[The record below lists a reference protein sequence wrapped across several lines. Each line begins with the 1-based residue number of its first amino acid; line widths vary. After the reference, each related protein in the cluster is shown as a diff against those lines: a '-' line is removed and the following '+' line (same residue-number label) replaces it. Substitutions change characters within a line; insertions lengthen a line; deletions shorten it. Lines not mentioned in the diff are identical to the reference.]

1 MRPMKKHDDRVRRG
15 STKLAS
21 HHMRGKG
28 TKQDKISSKGE
39 TDMIFIIEIDRQD
52 RTHHSLQEGGPPAQH
67 VYDQTHQEH
76 HLSS

>member
-1 MRPMKKHDDRVRRG
+1 
-15 STKLAS
+15 
-21 HHMRGKG
+21 MRGKG

-39 TDMIFIIEIDRQD
+39 IDMIFIIEIDRQD